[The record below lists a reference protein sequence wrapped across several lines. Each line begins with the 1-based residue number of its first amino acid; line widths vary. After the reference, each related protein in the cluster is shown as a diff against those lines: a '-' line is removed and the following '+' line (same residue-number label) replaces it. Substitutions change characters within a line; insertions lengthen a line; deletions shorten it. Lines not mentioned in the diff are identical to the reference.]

1 MAVRTQEQNLDSL
14 LDTMANVVGI
24 LVVLVAVTQLSVGDA
39 VERIREQQRARPPA
53 TEEDVVAARARA
65 ESIASAITQT
75 EGELEAFAPT
85 ERRRGLLLD
94 EMRRHIEELEAM
106 EGRHAFADLSA
117 QALDAQVAAA
127 HRTTESLSAEVAAA
141 RRRLGDLD
149 ALIADVPPEIR
160 PKIARLPD
168 PRPPPASAQEIALFC
183 RYGRV
188 AALDLPGMQ
197 AMLKQGIR
205 SALGDDRAIVYGD
218 RPWLVNLFQKR
229 QFGSGNFYWEFREE
243 QGPAFFADIRWVDHG
258 YGEGVADL
266 RRGDSELAKLLAE
279 RDRAGRFLRFY
290 VWSDSFDVYLEARYL
305 AEQKGWDVS
314 WLAVDADDEV
324 GVDLLGRSRRRVL
337 LD

>member
-1 MAVRTQEQNLDSL
+1 
-14 LDTMANVVGI
+14 
-24 LVVLVAVTQLSVGDA
+24 
-39 VERIREQQRARPPA
+39 
-53 TEEDVVAARARA
+53 
-65 ESIASAITQT
+65 
-75 EGELEAFAPT
+75 
-85 ERRRGLLLD
+85 
-94 EMRRHIEELEAM
+94 M
-106 EGRHAFADLSA
+106 EGRHDFADLSA
-117 QALDAQVAAA
+117 AALDARIAAA
-127 HRTTESLSAEVAAA
+127 RRTTESLSAEVDAAQ
-141 RRRLGDLD
+141 RRLGDID
-149 ALIADVPPEIR
+149 ALIADVPAEMR

-197 AMLKQGIR
+197 AMLRRGIR

-218 RPWLVNLFQKR
+218 RPWLVNLFEKK

-258 YGEGVADL
+258 YGEDVADL
-266 RRGDSELAKLLAE
+266 RRGDSALARMLSE
-279 RDRAGRFLRFY
+279 TSRAGHFLRFY

-314 WLAVDADDEV
+314 WLAVDAEDEV
-324 GVDLLGRSRRRVL
+324 GVDLLGGSRRRVL